1 MEIYLP
7 SIPQTL
13 NPWYNC
19 IRKTKLEELRPWI
32 NEQRKMVAFRTS
44 RCPQLKKVKYAL
56 HTDHFIQRKSDV
68 HQNLNESSIAKPA
81 HGGSKD
87 QKSKKVS
94 GYLEPRTKQTEP
106 RISAP
111 SGTGDGARR
120 PRKRARRQGGG
131 WPRLRGEWRDQHGVF
146 EASRCIRT
154 TEGWFVQWPLI
165 LDRTAK
171 IKKIDVDAGQKPF

>member
-1 MEIYLP
+1 MNIIKYEYLVEVRNNGMKRMLMEIYLP

-68 HQNLNESSIAKPA
+68 HQNLNESSIAKPRMEDRRIRKA
-81 HGGSKD
+81 R
-87 QKSKKVS
+87 KS
-94 GYLEPRTKQTEP
+94 QD
-106 RISAP
+106 I
-111 SGTGDGARR
+111 
-120 PRKRARRQGGG
+120 
-131 WPRLRGEWRDQHGVF
+131 
-146 EASRCIRT
+146 
-154 TEGWFVQWPLI
+154 
-165 LDRTAK
+165 
-171 IKKIDVDAGQKPF
+171 